1 MEKETLSWS
10 SEVLKTPLWKLDVEL
25 GKYIFTRG
33 HARWGKT
40 HPRQEKKKDIEFHG
54 IRPGGLVP
62 REWKEESER
71 AIVLQKG
78 INTREPKWRG
88 VHCEKG
94 YNDEGQESA
103 LRWEVNSWG
112 ANWELRCSGWD
123 ERDKSISQQDRSS
136 DPVCCSTGIKNINVV
151 LTGGRWSSQN

>member
-1 MEKETLSWS
+1 M
-10 SEVLKTPLWKLDVEL
+10 
-25 GKYIFTRG
+25 
-33 HARWGKT
+33 
-40 HPRQEKKKDIEFHG
+40 
-54 IRPGGLVP
+54 
-62 REWKEESER
+62 
-71 AIVLQKG
+71 LQKG

-123 ERDKSISQQDRSS
+123 ERDKSISQQDHSS
-136 DPVCCSTGIKNINVV
+136 DPVCCSAGIKNINVV
-151 LTGGRWSSQN
+151 LTGGR